1 MKKGFLFLLVVPLCS
16 CGVNLVS
23 SSSEEPISSSSLPGS
38 SSVPSVVECNVY
50 KDVALPSLSGKITYT
65 YSGKDIEIDETAN
78 TVCGTLA
85 NTSTALTMSN
95 GTETLN
101 LTVKVVNRAY
111 ASKHAATESSEGWF
125 NDVTISPIS
134 GLSSSFAEGVDVS
147 SCKQLYDAGQKF
159 YNADGVEESLFR
171 ILKDNGVNWA
181 RFRLW
186 NDPYNHNIKL
196 SDGSYA
202 PYGGGVCDLDHVTWM
217 AREAKRFGL
226 KVFIDF
232 HYSDFWV
239 DPTNQVMPKAWAN
252 FTTVYQL
259 KTAINDY
266 TTSVLRHLISNGA
279 KPDMVSIGNE
289 NIAGMLLS
297 KPGTDSTSYTAGN
310 PDYISKKS
318 ALDSSLA
325 GKIGTDNLVTYIKAG
340 VDAVKA
346 VDTSILCMIH
356 MAKNLTAYEYIKTI
370 YDNFASVN
378 YDVIGLS
385 GYSYWHFSTMKIL
398 KTAMDYLSAAFP
410 GKKICLAETSYGYT
424 YEEDSRC
431 GNSFSATSSSCK
443 PVSGYDVNVQGQAT
457 ILRDTM
463 AQVASISNGFG
474 VFYWEGAWTATAF
487 CGWGDKQ
494 SLCSWSNQG
503 LFSYNGKALGSL
515 QVYSKIRG

>member
-1 MKKGFLFLLVVPLCS
+1 MKKGILLLLVIPLAS
-16 CGVNLVS
+16 CGVDLVS
-23 SSSEEPISSSSLPGS
+23 SSSLGPSETGSVSSSTAPE
-38 SSVPSVVECNVY
+38 VVECFVY
-50 KDVALPSLSGKITYT
+50 KDVALPAMNGKITYSYT
-65 YSGKDIEIDETAN
+65 GNDIEINETAN

-85 NTSTALTMSN
+85 NTSTLLTMSN
-95 GTETLN
+95 GTETKEV
-101 LTVKVVNRAY
+101 TIKVTNRAY
-111 ASKHAATESSEGWF
+111 SSKHAATETSEGWF
-125 NDVTISPIS
+125 NDVSVNKIS

-159 YNADGVEESLFR
+159 YNANGVEESLFR

-186 NDPYNHNIKL
+186 NDPYNHNLQL

-202 PYGGGVCDLDHVTWM
+202 PYGGGICDLDHVTWM

-226 KVFIDF
+226 KVFVDF

-239 DPTNQVMPKAWAN
+239 DPTNQVIPKAWAS
-252 FTTVYQL
+252 FTTVNQF
-259 KTAINDY
+259 KTAISDY
-266 TTSVLRHLISNGA
+266 TSSVIHHLIENEA

-297 KPGTDSTSYTAGN
+297 KPGTDSPSYTSGD
-310 PDYISKKS
+310 PDYINKKTDAVS
-318 ALDSSLA
+318 TVS
-325 GKIGTDNLVTYIKAG
+325 GKLWSENLVTYIKAG

-346 VDTSILCMIH
+346 IDPSILCMIH
-356 MAKNLTAYEYIKTI
+356 MAKGLSAYDYITNI
-370 YDNFASVN
+370 YNSFSTVN

-385 GYSYWHFSTMKIL
+385 GYSYWHFSTMSVL
-398 KTAMDYLSAAFP
+398 KTAMDALSKAFP
-410 GKKICLAETSYGYT
+410 TKKICLAETSYGFT

-431 GNSFSATSSSCK
+431 GNSFSASSDTCK
-443 PVSGYDVNVQGQAT
+443 PVSGYPATVQGQAS

-463 AQVASISNGFG
+463 AEVASISNGFG

-494 SLCSWSNQG
+494 SLCSWSNQA